1 MTQPKEYEGYPVK
14 KARLSRALFGMF
26 PASGRGLPSGFRLG
40 ALAAALVL
48 LGGCAYPPAIP
59 ESEGHIK
66 AEQRQVRSSD
76 IPAPVRLSGFVPP
89 PQPTTKPQTYS
100 VVVNEVPVKELLFA
114 LARDSRLNVDIHPA
128 IQGLVTMNAV
138 DEPVT
143 AILDRLA
150 QQVNLRYKLDGNT
163 LIITPDSPYLH
174 AYRVDYVN
182 LSRQTES
189 AIGVTTQIASVGS
202 STATG
207 GQVSGGGGAVGN
219 SSTTSVKSKS
229 DNSFWDKL
237 EDNIRNII
245 TSTRTVNRIAEQK
258 AEQKEISATER
269 VARQEA
275 ARVEREERRKDA
287 ESAARATA
295 GAPELARTVGL
306 GQGTAQLTQN
316 VKEEVI
322 VNPVAGTV
330 SVLATERQ
338 HKLVKQ
344 YIDGVMASAR
354 RQVLIEATI
363 VEVSLSDQYQAGV
376 DWSRIADTGAATQAM
391 LGTNLASA
399 PNLTFT
405 YANAN
410 SRLGNISLT
419 VKALETFGN
428 TKVLSSPKIMALN
441 NQTAVL
447 KVVDNLVYFSL
458 TVTPATYNP
467 SGGILAPAVYTS
479 EPHTVPVG
487 LVMSVTPQVN
497 ENGMVTLTVR
507 PTISRR
513 KPGEDV
519 DDPNPALTK
528 PNRIPV
534 IQVREMESVLQV
546 RTGDTAILG
555 GLMQEDASK
564 SRDGIPVLARVPGL
578 GDLFSYRNDDAR
590 KTELVIFLRPTV
602 IEHPSLES
610 AELRAFQQYL
620 PQPPV
625 SPLAK
630 P

>member
-1 MTQPKEYEGYPVK
+1 MMWPGPRKRLNVK
-14 KARLSRALFGMF
+14 KAQNPIERQGMF
-26 PASGRGLPSGFRLG
+26 PRYRQAVAFLRPFG
-40 ALAAALVL
+40 ALGLASALVA
-48 LGGCAYPPAIP
+48 GCAVYPPPIA

-66 AEQRQVRSSD
+66 AEQRETRQGD
-76 IPAPVRLSGFVPP
+76 IPPPVKLSAFLPP
-89 PQPTTKPQTYS
+89 PQPTAKPQTYS

-114 LARDSRLNVDIHPA
+114 LGRDSKLNVDIHPA

-138 DEPVT
+138 DEPIT

-163 LIITPDSPYLH
+163 LIITPDTPYFH
-174 AYRVDYVN
+174 TYRVDYVN
-182 LSRQTES
+182 LSRLTES

-207 GQVSGGGGAVGN
+207 GQVGGGGGAVGN

-229 DNSFWDKL
+229 DNSFWDTL
-237 EDNIRNII
+237 GENIRNII
-245 TSTRTVNRIAEQK
+245 SSTRTVTRIADDK
-258 AEQKEISATER
+258 AALREMSAADR
-269 VARQEA
+269 AARQEA
-275 ARVEREERRKDA
+275 ARIERDERRKDA
-287 ESAARATA
+287 EAAARATA

-306 GQGTAQLTQN
+306 GQGTGQVTQN
-316 VKEEVI
+316 VKEEVVI
-322 VNPVAGTV
+322 NPVAGTV
-330 SVLATERQ
+330 SVLATEHQ

-344 YIDGVMASAR
+344 YLDSVMLSAQ

-363 VEVSLSDQYQAGV
+363 VEVSLNDAYQAGV
-376 DWSRIADTGAATQAM
+376 DWSRIADTGAAKQSL
-391 LGTNLASA
+391 LGGNLGSA
-399 PNLTFT
+399 PNFSFT
-405 YANAN
+405 YATT
-410 SRLGNISLT
+410 SQRVGNIALT

-458 TVTPATYNP
+458 SVTPATYTAA
-467 SGGILAPAVYTS
+467 GGLLTAAVYTS
-479 EPHTVPVG
+479 DPHTVPVG

-497 ENGMVTLTVR
+497 ENGMVSLTVR
-507 PTISRR
+507 PTISR
-513 KPGEDV
+513 KTGDV
-519 DDPNPALTK
+519 TDPNPALTI
-528 PNRIPV
+528 PNLVPV

-546 RTGDTAILG
+546 KTGETVILG
-555 GLMQEDASK
+555 GLMQDDMVK
-564 SRDGIPVLARVPGL
+564 NRDGLPLLSRLPGI
-578 GDLFSYRNDDAR
+578 GDLFSYRNDNS
-590 KTELVIFLRPTV
+590 KKSELVIFLRPTV

-610 AELRAFQQYL
+610 AELRPFHQYL